1 MLACLV
7 SDFSGVNAYLL
18 YVALFVVPCECGP
31 GNCNIQILPLNK
43 NLALS
48 TMVLGDDKG

>member
-1 MLACLV
+1 VLAYLV
-7 SDFSGVNAYLL
+7 NDFSGVNAYLL
-18 YVALFVVPCECGP
+18 YVAWFAVPCECGP
-31 GNCNIQILPLNK
+31 ANCNKQILPLNK